1 MPSPDKHKSQ
11 TCRKL
16 LLLGDAKVGKTT
28 SLASLVAAGF
38 KLRIIDMDNLLDT
51 FVSVMRRD
59 SPDKMANVDIRTLR
73 DKRVLNEGGPTIV
86 GQPKAFI
93 DAIKMCDKWKYKDGE
108 DNIDLGTP
116 STWGPDSILI
126 IDSLSRL
133 CDAAYDWRESIAPKG
148 KKTGEYDGRAV
159 YGDAQDAI
167 ENLLSTL
174 TSESFNTNIIVIA
187 HGTFMDLGDGKTKIF
202 PQGVGQKLSPKIPQY
217 FPAYVRYDNTG
228 GHRTIQLKSSPL
240 IDLANPDP
248 FVLPDSLPADTGLA
262 TIFGRQLTEI
272 ITRKNPTP
280 TLRRA

>member
-38 KLRIIDMDNLLDT
+38 KVRILDMDNLLDT
-51 FVSVMRRD
+51 FVAVVRRD
-59 SPDKMANVDIRTLR
+59 SPDKMKNVDVRTIR
-73 DKRVLNEGGPTIV
+73 DKRAMTEAGPSII

-93 DAIKMCDKWKYKDGE
+93 EAIKMIDKWKYESDGE
-108 DNIDLGTP
+108 KIDLGVP
-116 STWGPDSILI
+116 GTWGPDSILV

-133 CDAAYDWRESIAPKG
+133 CDAAYDWREAIAPRSARS
-148 KKTGEYDGRAV
+148 GEYDRRSV
-159 YGDAQDAI
+159 YKDAQDAI
-167 ENLLSTL
+167 ENLLATI

-187 HGTFMDLGDGKTKIF
+187 HGVYMDQGDGATKIF
-202 PQGVGQKLSPKIPQY
+202 PQGVGQKLSPKIPEY

-228 GHRTIQLKSSPL
+228 GKRTIHLKSTAL
-240 IDLANPDP
+240 INLANPDP

-262 TIFGRQLTEI
+262 AIFGRPLVET
-272 ITRKNPTP
+272 KPTP
-280 TLRRA
+280 KAQTLKRA